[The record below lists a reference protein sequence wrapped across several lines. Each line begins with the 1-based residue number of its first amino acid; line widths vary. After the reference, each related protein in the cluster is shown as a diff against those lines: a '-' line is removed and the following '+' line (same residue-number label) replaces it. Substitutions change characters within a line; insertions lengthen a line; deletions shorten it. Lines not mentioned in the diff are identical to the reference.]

1 MNDMDWTSRLSTGTE
16 VEGTVKI
23 EVKYFKTMHE
33 RDFFDKGIIKSG
45 HFQRNTHELF
55 QHND

>member
-1 MNDMDWTSRLSTGTE
+1 MDWTSRLSTGTE